1 MNVDQYILVIKFV
14 WTQLQH
20 LEESKQLQDKEEDF
34 DIMEDSGS
42 TILTAR
48 HVSLGAHNTNIF
60 LHSWN
65 EAKDSVYKDFSK
77 WLIKWLTANLIL
89 QFSKLAAS
97 IKLDPDDKVSIHSS
111 Q

>member
-1 MNVDQYILVIKFV
+1 MDQYILVIKFV

-60 LHSWN
+60 LHSWD
-65 EAKDSVYKDFSK
+65 EAKDSAYKDFFQV
-77 WLIKWLTANLIL
+77 ANQMADSQSYSPIL
-89 QFSKLAAS
+89 QVSSKYQA
-97 IKLDPDDKVSIHSS
+97 
-111 Q
+111 